1 MKQLLRRTLGAAL
14 LDAAVYE
21 EVEADRGAN
30 AQALA
35 VVVLSGAALGVG
47 GFSNGG
53 WQGIPIQTGVAI
65 LSWLAWAAATH
76 WVGTRLLPGPA
87 TDADLGQLLRT
98 IGFSGAPGIL
108 RAFMLIPGVELGVLV
123 VCTLWELI
131 AMVVAVRQALDYA
144 SNARALVVCAIPFPL
159 YVLPLLASIL
169 ALGPWP
175 V

>member
-1 MKQLLRRTLGAAL
+1 MSGFVRRMLGAAL

-21 EVEADRGAN
+21 EVESDRGAN

-47 GFSNGG
+47 GLSNSG
-53 WQGIPIQTGVAI
+53 WQAIPFQAAAAI
-65 LSWLAWAAATH
+65 VMWLAWAAATY
-76 WVGTRLLPGPA
+76 WVGTRLLPGPE
-87 TDADLGQLLRT
+87 TETDLGQLMRT

-108 RAFMLIPGVELGVLV
+108 RVFMLIPGIALGVLV
-123 VCTLWELI
+123 LCTLWELV
-131 AMVVAVRQALDYA
+131 AMVVAVRQALDY
-144 SNARALVVCAIPFPL
+144 SGSARAIAVCAIPLPL

-175 V
+175 L

>member
-1 MKQLLRRTLGAAL
+1 MTRFARRMLGASL
-14 LDAAVYE
+14 LDAHVYE

-30 AQALA
+30 WQAFA

-47 GFSNGG
+47 GIANSG
-53 WQGIPIQTGVAI
+53 WQGIPLQALAAI
-65 LSWLAWAAATH
+65 ATWLAWASATYLI
-76 WVGTRLLPGPA
+76 GTRLLPGPE
-87 TDADLGQLLRT
+87 TQADLGQLTRT

-108 RAFMLIPGVELGVLV
+108 RIFMLVPDLAFGVLV
-123 VCTLWELI
+123 VCTLWELV

-144 SNARALVVCAIPFPL
+144 GTARALAVCAIPFPL

-175 V
+175 L

>member
-1 MKQLLRRTLGAAL
+1 MSGFVRRMVGAAL

-21 EVEADRGAN
+21 EVESDRGAN

-47 GFSNGG
+47 GLSNSG
-53 WQGIPIQTGVAI
+53 WHGIPFQAAAAI
-65 LSWLAWAAATH
+65 VMWLAWAAATY
-76 WVGTRLLPGPA
+76 WVGTRLLPGPE
-87 TDADLGQLLRT
+87 TETDLGQLMRT

-108 RAFMLIPGVELGVLV
+108 RVFMLIPGIALGVLLL
-123 VCTLWELI
+123 CTVWELV
-131 AMVVAVRQALDYA
+131 AMVVAVRQALDY
-144 SNARALVVCAIPFPL
+144 SGSARAIAVCAIPLPL

-175 V
+175 L

>member
-1 MKQLLRRTLGAAL
+1 MSGFVRRMIGAAL

-21 EVEADRGAN
+21 EVESDRGAN

-47 GFSNGG
+47 GFSNSG
-53 WQGIPIQTGVAI
+53 WHGIPFQAAAAI
-65 LSWLAWAAATH
+65 VMWLAWAAATY
-76 WVGTRLLPGPA
+76 WVGTRLLPGPE
-87 TDADLGQLLRT
+87 TETDLGQLMRT

-108 RAFMLIPGVELGVLV
+108 RVFMLIPGIALGVLLL
-123 VCTLWELI
+123 CTVWELV
-131 AMVVAVRQALDYA
+131 AMVVAVRQALDY
-144 SNARALVVCAIPFPL
+144 SGSARAIAVCAIPLPL

-175 V
+175 L